1 MRGGF
6 PDDGSTLAA
15 LQHLWLAKVNGIA
28 LLESWLEDS
37 RDSAMRSRLEMEL
50 EDERRHARLLDEQLR
65 RLGGQAPRHLR
76 GRVTL
81 RPFREAQVQKSDLNR
96 LVAFHRAVKT
106 FLVNRCDVLMA
117 SADPLLH
124 DVLERIAREDE
135 RHVRWAD
142 AQIERLLTFGAMRE
156 CNLLMHRVR
165 AMIEDVWARPYR
177 QLVIGL

>member
-1 MRGGF
+1 MRGG
-6 PDDGSTLAA
+6 PGGDGSTLAA
-15 LQHLWLAKVNGIA
+15 LQHLWLSKVNGIA

-37 RDSAMRSRLEMEL
+37 QDSAVRSRLDLQL
-50 EDERRHARLLDEQLR
+50 EDERRHARLLEEHLR
-65 RLGGQAPRHLR
+65 RLGGQASRHLR

-81 RPFREAQVQKSDLNR
+81 RPFREAQVQRSDLNR
-96 LVAFHRAVKT
+96 LVAYHRTVKT
-106 FLVNRCDVLMA
+106 FLVNRCDILIA
-117 SADPLLH
+117 SAEPPLR

-142 AQIERLLTFGAMRE
+142 AKIERLLTLEAMRE
-156 CNLLMHRVR
+156 CNLLMHRVQ